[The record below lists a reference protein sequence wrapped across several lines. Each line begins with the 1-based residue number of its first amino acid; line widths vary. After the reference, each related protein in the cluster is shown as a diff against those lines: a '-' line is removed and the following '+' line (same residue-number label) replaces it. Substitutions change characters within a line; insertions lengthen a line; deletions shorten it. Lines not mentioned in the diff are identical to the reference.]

1 MAGFLV
7 LMPLL
12 VTVSVLVLL
21 FQYFNTL
28 GLGIYIDRLY
38 ERLTGHRLT
47 GLGFFVIVLLML
59 GAGVAAST
67 VVGSKLFQYGE
78 SFIVRI
84 PIARVV
90 YTSTQQI
97 LDFFLSNKSKQFGR
111 VVMVEYPRAGMW
123 VIGFQTGHAPPPAQ
137 VAEGQNLVS
146 VFMPF
151 TPPASGIVLWVPE
164 EEVVPI
170 DMPVEEAFRLIISG
184 GALVSEAPTQSLTE
198 VESSGDSEPRASAS
212 EFSNARSRSQ
222 R

>member
-1 MAGFLV
+1 MKRGLIKRYFVAGFLV
-7 LMPLL
+7 LMPML

-28 GLGIYIDRLY
+28 GLGTYVDHWY
-38 ERLTGHRLT
+38 ERLTGHRLP
-47 GLGFFVIVLLML
+47 GVGFALIILLML
-59 GAGVAAST
+59 GAGAAAST
-67 VVGSKLFQYGE
+67 VLGGKLFQYGE
-78 SFIVRI
+78 NIIVRI
-84 PIARVV
+84 PVARVV

-97 LDFFLSNKSKQFGR
+97 LDFFVSNKSKQFGR
-111 VVMVEYPRAGMW
+111 VVMVEYPRAGTW

-184 GALVSEAPTQSLTE
+184 GALMSDSPTQSLAE
-198 VESSGDSEPRASAS
+198 VER
-212 EFSNARSRSQ
+212 R
-222 R
+222 